1 MDRVASWATMEPA
14 NDYSSLAFLAFVQ
27 MAAA

>member
-1 MDRVASWATMEPA
+1 VASWATTEPA

-27 MAAA
+27 LAAHT